1 MSPAIRSLAPIWGHF
16 SRWMSSC
23 HTFRRCRFPCCTEDL
38 CDPAAD
44 RVASLVIPVSNPH
57 PSPACLRRDTGGERC
72 PVRSADPVSEGAE
85 LSGQAL
91 VGSTKCRVQRN
102 DANSILKEY
111 PPLHV
116 RRPGVGRGNG
126 LCSFA
131 HKPLSCNPPCI
142 VVAQARHSGEKGRR
156 WVLPS
161 LVRLLAV

>member
-1 MSPAIRSLAPIWGHF
+1 MPHILSLQ
-16 SRWMSSC
+16 
-23 HTFRRCRFPCCTEDL
+23 FPCCTEDL

-44 RVASLVIPVSNPH
+44 RVASLVIPVSTPPPLPGLSKQGH
-57 PSPACLRRDTGGERC
+57 RRGEGRETIC

-91 VGSTKCRVQRN
+91 AGAPKCRVQRN
-102 DANSILKEY
+102 DANSMLKEY
-111 PPLHV
+111 TPLHV
-116 RRPGVGRGNG
+116 GRTGVARGNG

-142 VVAQARHSGEKGRR
+142 VVAQARHSGEEGRQ